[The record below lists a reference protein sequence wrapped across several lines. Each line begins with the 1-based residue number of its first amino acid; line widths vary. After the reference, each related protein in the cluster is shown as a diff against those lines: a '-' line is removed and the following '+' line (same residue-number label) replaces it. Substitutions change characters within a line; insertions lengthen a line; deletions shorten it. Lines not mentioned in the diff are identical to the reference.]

1 MVTEEKNL
9 NQEPELVEQ
18 PERLREIKRQRKKSK
33 RSVAILIGC
42 LTGFSILLFGSIALY
57 VWVDRGLQKDMEE
70 VSTIKV
76 EEIHVSE
83 ETYTKE
89 EVDKLLEQARQEGME
104 EVLATLADNI
114 NTSASLTAALR
125 PLYKDA
131 LVVASEGAYHF
142 VPINKD
148 LKMNDYKEENLRI
161 LENGMVEYVENDKVI
176 SHKGIDVSKHQGEID
191 WAKVAADG
199 VEFAFIRVGNRGY
212 GSGAIVE
219 DPQFEA
225 NVVGA
230 ITNGIEVGV
239 YFFSQAI
246 TVEEA
251 QEEARFVL
259 EKIAPYKI
267 ICPVVLD
274 VEKVA
279 DSEARMNKIS
289 KEERTANTV
298 AFLEAIE
305 DAGYEAMLY
314 HNMEMATMKLDMT
327 QLESYEKWFAYY
339 NKELYYPY
347 DYTIWQYSDKGRVN
361 GISGDVD
368 MNISFRLWNE

>member
-9 NQEPELVEQ
+9 NQEPELLEQ

-89 EVDKLLEQARQEGME
+89 EVDRLLEEARREGVE
-104 EVLATLADNI
+104 EVLTSLADSI
-114 NTSASLTAALR
+114 NNNASLTAALR

-251 QEEARFVL
+251 KEEARFVL

-368 MNISFRLWNE
+368 MNISFRLWSE